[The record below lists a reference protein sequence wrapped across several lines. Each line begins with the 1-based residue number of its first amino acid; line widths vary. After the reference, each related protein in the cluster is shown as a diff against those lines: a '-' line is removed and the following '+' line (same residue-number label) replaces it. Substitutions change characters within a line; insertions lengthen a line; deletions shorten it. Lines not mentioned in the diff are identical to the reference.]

1 MTFPPARSVRS
12 PPPESDGMALL
23 EDDED
28 VALLHRLALLDADL
42 LHRAGILGLDRHLH
56 LHRFEDHHGVSLVD
70 LVAGLDLDFPARPG
84 DVSGDI
90 GHGAAEYPPW
100 QRSEQMVS

>member
-56 LHRFEDHHGVSLVD
+56 LHRLEDDHGVTLVD
-70 LVAGLDLDFPARPG
+70 LVAGLDLYLPNGSG
-84 DVSGDI
+84 DVSGDVDL
-90 GHGAAEYPPW
+90 GHGAAEYPP
-100 QRSEQMVS
+100 